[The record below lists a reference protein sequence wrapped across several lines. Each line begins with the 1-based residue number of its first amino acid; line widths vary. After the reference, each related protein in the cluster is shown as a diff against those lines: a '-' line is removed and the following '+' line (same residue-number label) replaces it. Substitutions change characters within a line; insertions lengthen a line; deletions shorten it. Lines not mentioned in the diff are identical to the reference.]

1 MCQRKEGE
9 NSAYVNEATRKYS
22 KTLPVCNLHYTVIK
36 TIEGKQMSFF
46 QHSLVRTIKK
56 VSQMRLKIASPIHQW
71 FKINKTLPSEISK
84 RHLLYLWKRAA
95 PLLTSSILQGWET
108 SNLNPMPLS
117 GLIYMEAKKK
127 NRISLLKPQLHIFL
141 IFMCSFTWSLNC
153 SLIAMLKHT
162 IPFAYISVTFFLPSP
177 PSRSWIWWVTRHF
190 SSLTWR
196 LIFKVHLVLLQVT
209 SVPLLS

>member
-84 RHLLYLWKRAA
+84 RHLLYL
-95 PLLTSSILQGWET
+95 
-108 SNLNPMPLS
+108 
-117 GLIYMEAKKK
+117 
-127 NRISLLKPQLHIFL
+127 
-141 IFMCSFTWSLNC
+141 
-153 SLIAMLKHT
+153 
-162 IPFAYISVTFFLPSP
+162 
-177 PSRSWIWWVTRHF
+177 
-190 SSLTWR
+190 
-196 LIFKVHLVLLQVT
+196 
-209 SVPLLS
+209 